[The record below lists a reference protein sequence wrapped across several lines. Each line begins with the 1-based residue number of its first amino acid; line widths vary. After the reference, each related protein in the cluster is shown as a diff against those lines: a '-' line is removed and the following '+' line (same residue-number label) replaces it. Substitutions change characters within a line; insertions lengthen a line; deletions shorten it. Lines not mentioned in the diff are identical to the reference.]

1 MEYMIWIKKTSEI
14 LRNPTSSK
22 WSENFWSCLQVD
34 SLGFEQQAKV
44 WHCILRIYCFSTS
57 PSAVSS
63 AEGAVTLIISVRLY
77 NYNVYIYTVQPVL
90 SGHPRGFY
98 GQYSAFED
106 CNILNDIIDMAISFN
121 ALYKNYKI
129 AANYT
134 CKMEN
139 SVHNPAA

>member
-1 MEYMIWIKKTSEI
+1 M
-14 LRNPTSSK
+14 
-22 WSENFWSCLQVD
+22 
-34 SLGFEQQAKV
+34 
-44 WHCILRIYCFSTS
+44 
-57 PSAVSS
+57 SS

-106 CNILNDIIDMAISFN
+106 RNILNDMAVSFK